1 MKKGA
6 KIEVIKKEDL
16 PAEIEKAKQKD
27 KEQPAPEAEE
37 KK

>member
-16 PAEIEKAKQKD
+16 PAEIEKAKQQTEKAED
-27 KEQPAPEAEE
+27 K
-37 KK
+37 K

>member
-1 MKKGA
+1 MRLAMKA
-6 KIEVIKKEDL
+6 SLESAQLD
-16 PAEIEKAKQKD
+16 EKAKQKD